1 MRISATA
8 PTKVILCGEHFVVYG
23 APAIAFPTAVPN
35 EVVLRER
42 KGEGFEIESAG
53 RTAKALPDGRAEG
66 DAMLRNFLQLYWTL
80 VEGSRRKPGT
90 KLHAT
95 FVSHGAFK
103 GMGNSASLAAALA
116 RTLLRYSKRKKKP
129 DELFNLV
136 QENEMR
142 MHGGRASGIDAR
154 TVIAGKPQVFMKKF
168 APVQHDFR
176 DAELCLPKGA
186 VLLAVDTYAGHRE
199 GTGNMTAKFAK
210 EHGIVKAPEDLD
222 DAERRALSTGYGR
235 IFGAI
240 LGELKEEGDAKK
252 LGRLMDENEKLLKSV
267 ESRGIKEAIAA
278 ARKAGALGAKL
289 TGAGGEGGA
298 VIALAWKKDAAKII
312 KSEKKLGFR
321 AFRVL

>member
-23 APAIAFPTAVPN
+23 APAIAFHTSVPN
-35 EVVLRER
+35 EVILRER

-53 RTAKALPDGRAEG
+53 KIARALPDGRAEG
-66 DAMLRNFLQLYWTL
+66 DMMLRNFLQLYWTL
-80 VEGSRRKPGT
+80 VEGSRRTPGK

-116 RTLLRYSKRKKKP
+116 RALLRYSKRKMKP
-129 DELFNLV
+129 EELFNLV

-154 TVIAGKPQVFMKKF
+154 TVIAGRPQVFMKQF
-168 APVQHDFR
+168 NPVRHDFR

-186 VLLAVDTYAGHRE
+186 VLLAVDTYAGSRE
-199 GTGNMTAKFAK
+199 STSGMTAKFAK
-210 EHGIVKAPEDLD
+210 EHGIAKAPEGLD
-222 DAERRALSTGYGR
+222 DAERKALSLEYVK

-240 LGELKEEGDAKK
+240 LRELTAEGDAKK
-252 LGRLMDENEKLLKSV
+252 LGRLMDENERLLRSV
-267 ESRGIKEAIAA
+267 ESTGIKAAISA

-298 VIALAWKKDAAKII
+298 VIALAGKKDAAKII
-312 KSEKKLGFR
+312 KAEKKLGFR